1 MRFGPTTP
9 LAITSK
15 KEGKTMKITAV
26 RPFPIKADR
35 PYLFVKVET
44 DEGVYGIGE
53 AGITWREWAVEGAI
67 RHLQSLLVGQDPF
80 RTEFLWQQMH
90 RRGFFPSEK
99 IFCSAMSAID
109 IALWD
114 IKGKALNQPVYN
126 LIGGLTRDKVVCYPS
141 TAGRTLNELQDSCR
155 QAVKDGC
162 KFVKTSVMET
172 GMVDDRLIL
181 EPAAAV
187 RQTVK
192 ALEAMRTAVGP
203 DIEIICDAHT
213 RIDTA
218 DAVRLCK
225 MVEDLDLFFM
235 EDPLRSENP
244 ASYATLARHTS
255 VPIAAGEQ
263 WATKWSFRQVIE
275 EELINYARIDLCIVG
290 GITEALKVARW
301 CETHYIKLAP
311 HNPLGPVSTAAC
323 LHLDLASDN
332 FGVQECPRVPGTSL
346 ADLFPIQVP
355 FEKGYLLIPERPG
368 LGIEFDE
375 SMVAKYSYEPG
386 PRPALWRLDG
396 SMTNA

>member
-1 MRFGPTTP
+1 
-9 LAITSK
+9 
-15 KEGKTMKITAV
+15 MKITAV
-26 RPFPIKADR
+26 RPFLVKAGH

-53 AGITWREWAVEGAI
+53 AGITYRELAVEGAV

-90 RRGFFPSEK
+90 RRSFFPAGN
-99 IFCSAMSAID
+99 ILGSAMSAID

-114 IKGKALNQPVYN
+114 IKGKVLNQPVYN
-126 LIGGLTRDKVVCYPS
+126 LIGGLTRDKVVCYPHNS
-141 TAGRTLNELQDSCR
+141 ERSLDELLESCR
-155 QAVKDGC
+155 QTVKDGW
-162 KFVKTSVMET
+162 KFVRTGFIETST
-172 GMVDDRLIL
+172 VDDRNIL

-187 RQTVK
+187 RQMVK
-192 ALEAMRTAVGP
+192 ALEAMRSTVGP
-203 DIEIICDAHT
+203 DIEIIYDAHT

-218 DAVRLCK
+218 DAIRLCK
-225 MVEDLDLFFM
+225 MVEHLDLFFM

-332 FGVQECPRVPGTSL
+332 FGVQECPRVPGTTL
-346 ADLFPIQVP
+346 TDLFPVQVP
-355 FEKGYLLIPERPG
+355 FEKGYLLAPERPG

-375 SMVAKYSYEPG
+375 SVVAKYPYEPG
-386 PRPALWRLDG
+386 HCPALWRLDG
-396 SMTNA
+396 SMTNW

>member
-1 MRFGPTTP
+1 
-9 LAITSK
+9 
-15 KEGKTMKITAV
+15 MKITAV
-26 RPFPIKADR
+26 KSFLIKAKL

-44 DEGVYGIGE
+44 DEGIHGIGE
-53 AGITWREWAVEGAI
+53 SGLVYSQEAVEAAI
-67 RHLQSLLVGQDPF
+67 RHLQFLLVGQDPF

-90 RRGFFPSEK
+90 RRDFFPSK
-99 IFCSAMSAID
+99 NIFCSAMSAID

-126 LIGGLTRDKVVCYPS
+126 LIGGLTRDKVACYPH
-141 TAGRTLNELQDSCR
+141 TTGRTLDELLDSCR
-155 QAVKDGC
+155 QAVKDGW
-162 KFVKTSVMET
+162 KYVRTAVMET

-192 ALEAMRTAVGP
+192 TLEAMRTAVGP
-203 DIEIICDAHT
+203 DIEIVCDAHT
-213 RIDTA
+213 RLDTP
-218 DAVRLCK
+218 DAIRLCK
-225 MVEDLDLFFM
+225 KVEDLDLFFM

-263 WATKWSFRQVIE
+263 WATKWPFRQVIE
-275 EELINYARIDLCIVG
+275 EELINYARIDLCNVG
-290 GITEALKVARW
+290 GITEALKVAHW

-332 FGVQECPRVPGTSL
+332 FGVQECPTVPGTTL
-346 ADLFPIQVP
+346 TDLFPVQVP
-355 FEKGYLLIPERPG
+355 FEKGYLLVPERPG

-375 SMVAKYSYEPG
+375 SVVAKYPYEHSHCPV
-386 PRPALWRLDG
+386 LWRLDG
-396 SMTNA
+396 SITNW

>member
-1 MRFGPTTP
+1 
-9 LAITSK
+9 
-15 KEGKTMKITAV
+15 MKITAV
-26 RPFPIKADR
+26 KPFPIKADR

-44 DEGVYGIGE
+44 DEEIYGIGE
-53 AGITWREWAVEGAI
+53 AGITWREWAVEGAV

-126 LIGGLTRDKVVCYPS
+126 LIGGLTRDKVVCYPH
-141 TAGRTLNELQDSCR
+141 TTGRTLNELLDSCR
-155 QAVKDGC
+155 QAVKDGW
-162 KFVKTSVMET
+162 KFVRTGVMET
-172 GMVDDRLIL
+172 GMVGDRNIL
-181 EPAAAV
+181 EPAVAV

-192 ALEAMRTAVGP
+192 TLEAMRAAVGP
-203 DIEIICDAHT
+203 DIEITCDAHT
-213 RIDTA
+213 RLDTP
-218 DAVRLCK
+218 DAIRLCK
-225 MVEDLDLFFM
+225 MVEHLDIFFM
-235 EDPLRSENP
+235 EDPLRSESP

-332 FGVQECPRVPGTSL
+332 VGVQECPRVPGTTL
-346 ADLFPIQVP
+346 TDLFPVQVP
-355 FEKGYLLIPERPG
+355 FEKGYLLAPERPG

-375 SMVAKYSYEPG
+375 SVVAKYPYEPG
-386 PRPALWRLDG
+386 HCPDLWRLDG
-396 SMTNA
+396 SMTNW

>member
-1 MRFGPTTP
+1 
-9 LAITSK
+9 
-15 KEGKTMKITAV
+15 MKITAV
-26 RPFPIKADR
+26 KSFPIKADR

-44 DEGVYGIGE
+44 DEGIYGIGE
-53 AGITWREWAVEGAI
+53 AGITWREWAVEGAV

-114 IKGKALNQPVYN
+114 IKGKALKQPVYN
-126 LIGGLTRDKVVCYPS
+126 LIGGLTRDKVVCYPH
-141 TAGRTLNELQDSCR
+141 TTGRTLNELLDSCR
-155 QAVKDGC
+155 QAVKDGW
-162 KFVKTSVMET
+162 KFVRTGVMET
-172 GMVDDRLIL
+172 GMVDDRGIL

-192 ALEAMRTAVGP
+192 TLEAMRTAVGP
-203 DIEIICDAHT
+203 DIEITCDAHT
-213 RIDTA
+213 RIDTP
-218 DAVRLCK
+218 DAIRLCK

-255 VPIAAGEQ
+255 IPIAAGEQ

-332 FGVQECPRVPGTSL
+332 VGVQECPRVPGTAL
-346 ADLFPIQVP
+346 TDLFPVQVP
-355 FEKGYLLIPERPG
+355 FEKGYLLAPERPG

-375 SMVAKYSYEPG
+375 SVVAKHPYAPG
-386 PRPALWRLDG
+386 HSPALWRLDG
-396 SMTNA
+396 SMANW